1 MKFSFELKTKTCV
14 EKIWG
19 LYSDVN
25 RWFAWEDDL
34 EDISLEGNF
43 ERGSFGEMKLSGQ
56 PAMKF
61 ELISVIRNKE
71 FTDKTSI
78 PDVGDIYFIHELTS
92 ENGWTIIRHSVEF
105 MPNNRA
111 DSLEDAG
118 FVSQIFSDVP
128 ASIFSLIK
136 AAND

>member
-1 MKFSFELKTKTCV
+1 MKFSFELKTKTSA
-14 EKIWG
+14 EKIWEF
-19 LYSDVN
+19 YSNVN

-34 EDISLEGNF
+34 EDISLEGKF
-43 ERGSFGEMKLSGQ
+43 EQGSFGEMKLLGQ
-56 PAMKF
+56 PSMKF
-61 ELISVIRNKE
+61 ELVSVILNKE

-78 PDVGDIYFIHELTS
+78 PGIGDIYFIHELVS
-92 ENGWTIIRHSVEF
+92 ENDWTIIRHSVEF
-105 MPNNRA
+105 VPDNRA
-111 DSLEDAG
+111 ESVEDAE

>member
-1 MKFSFELKTKTCV
+1 MKFSFELKTKTSV
-14 EKIWG
+14 EKIWE

-34 EDISLEGNF
+34 EDISLEGKF

-56 PAMKF
+56 PTMKF
-61 ELISVIRNKE
+61 ELVSVIHNKE

-78 PDVGDIYFIHELTS
+78 PDVGDIYFVHELTN
-92 ENGWTIIRHSVEF
+92 EHGYTIIRHSVEF
-105 MPNNRA
+105 VPNNRA
-111 DSLEDAG
+111 DSPEDAG